1 MRHFWRYEIVKSE
14 SWTIFG
20 AGDLICDIIDAIES
34 RGGRA
39 TQLVCNMELA
49 RKTIDKLPN
58 GIKVIDLTNFKPS
71 GEACFFGFSD
81 PNKAP
86 FLQLLKPYNLQFS
99 NLVHTFSYV
108 PASVE
113 MGQGNFIG
121 AGAVLATKVRLGNFN
136 YINRMASL
144 GHDTEI
150 ADFNQIGPGCTIA
163 SNCKIGNRNNIS
175 TNSAVITGRSVDDDI
190 TVGAGAVVVRDIRES
205 GTYVGV
211 PAHKLA

>member
-1 MRHFWRYEIVKSE
+1 MDNE

-39 TQLVCNMELA
+39 RQLVCNMELA
-49 RKTIDKLPN
+49 RKTTDKLPADL
-58 GIKVIDLTNFKPS
+58 KVIDLTDFKPD
-71 GEACFFGFSD
+71 GEAYIFGFSD
-81 PNKAP
+81 PNKGP
-86 FLQLLKPYNLQFS
+86 LLQILKQYGLQFS
-99 NLVHTFSYV
+99 NLVHPFSHV

-121 AGAVLATKVRLGNFN
+121 AGVVLATKVRLGNFN

-144 GHDTEI
+144 GHDTAI
-150 ADFNQIGPGCTIA
+150 ADFNQIGPGCIIA
-163 SNCKIGNRNNIS
+163 SNCKIGSRNNIS
-175 TNSAVITGRSVDDDI
+175 TNSTVITGIAVDSDI
-190 TVGAGAVVVRDIRES
+190 TVGAGCVVVRNIQES

-211 PAHKLA
+211 PARKLA